1 MAGCGADGIV
11 RRDGFLYLDGMPDL
25 GMRVPGAMRE
35 LKNIALEEL
44 ASGML
49 TILKHNLSS
58 DKDSLYHTLVNAL
71 GFSRS
76 GEAMTARLDA
86 ALALLGDLVSVDGNT
101 VSLKV

>member
-1 MAGCGADGIV
+1 
-11 RRDGFLYLDGMPDL
+11 MPDMGL
-25 GMRVPGAMRE
+25 RVPGAVRE

-58 DKDSLYHTLVNAL
+58 DKDSLYHKLVTAL

-76 GEAMTARLDA
+76 GDSMTARLDA
-86 ALALLGDLVSVDGNT
+86 ALALLGDAVRVEGNML
-101 VSLKV
+101 SLQLSLHA